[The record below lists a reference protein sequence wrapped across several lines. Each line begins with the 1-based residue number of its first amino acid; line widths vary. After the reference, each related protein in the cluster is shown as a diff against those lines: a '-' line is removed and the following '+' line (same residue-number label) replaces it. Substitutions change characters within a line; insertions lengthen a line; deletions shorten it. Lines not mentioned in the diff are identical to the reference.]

1 MANLMDIFEQQMSG
15 DLLNQI
21 GSQFGINDPQKT
33 QVATKSAFSVLMG
46 ALTKNATQ
54 GQGASILSSVLDRD
68 HDGSILDDVAGYFTG
83 STQVSN
89 PKTVDGAG
97 ILSHL
102 LGNNSDSIFDQVA
115 NIAGIDKNSSASLLE
130 KLAPIAMGMLG
141 KVKKEQHL
149 DENGL
154 QDILKQSVEPVK
166 SDSMLGGLLTSFLDQ
181 DGDGSV
187 MDDVGRMGFKAIFK
201 GLFGRK

>member
-1 MANLMDIFEQQMSG
+1 MYIFEQQMSG

-21 GSQFGINDPQKT
+21 GSQFGINDPQKA

-54 GQGASILSSVLDRD
+54 GKGASILSSVLDRD

-83 STQVSN
+83 TANIAN

-102 LGNNSDSIFDQVA
+102 LGNNSDSIFDQIS
-115 NIAGIDKNSSASLLE
+115 NIAGIDKNSSAGLLE
-130 KLAPIAMGMLG
+130 KLAPLAMGMLG
-141 KVKKEQHL
+141 KMKKENNL

-154 QDILKQSVEPVK
+154 QDVLRQSVEPVRN
-166 SDSMLGGLLTSFLDQ
+166 DSMLGGLLTSFLDQ

-187 MDDVGRMGFKAIFK
+187 MDDVGRMGFKAILK

>member
-1 MANLMDIFEQQMSG
+1 MDNLMELFEQHMGG
-15 DLLNQI
+15 DMLQQI

-33 QVATKSAFSVLMG
+33 QVATKGAFSVLMG
-46 ALTKNATQ
+46 ALTKNASQ
-54 GQGASILSSVLDRD
+54 GKGASILSSVLDRD
-68 HDGSILDDVAGYFTG
+68 HDGSILDDIAGYISG
-83 STQVSN
+83 NSNVAN

-102 LGNNSDSIFDQVA
+102 LGDNSDSIFGQVA
-115 NIAGIDKNSSASLLE
+115 SIAGIDKNSSAGLLA

-141 KVKKEQHL
+141 KVKKEQNL

-154 QDILKQSVEPVK
+154 QNILKKTVEPVK
-166 SDSMLGGLLTSFLDQ
+166 NDSMLGGLLTSFLDK

-187 MDDVGRMGFKAIFK
+187 IDDVGRMGFKAIFK
-201 GLFGRK
+201 GIFGRK

>member
-54 GQGASILSSVLDRD
+54 GKGASILSSVLDRD

-141 KVKKEQHL
+141 KAKKEQHL

>member
-1 MANLMDIFEQQMSG
+1 MDNLMDLFEQHLSG
-15 DLLNQI
+15 DMLQQI
-21 GSQFGINDPQKT
+21 GSQFGINDPKKT

-46 ALTKNATQ
+46 ALTKNATK
-54 GQGASILSSVLDRD
+54 GNGASILSSVLDRD

-83 STQVSN
+83 NTNVSN
-89 PKTVDGAG
+89 PKALDGAG

-102 LGNNSDSIFDQVA
+102 LGDNSDSIFDQVA
-115 NIAGIDKNSSASLLE
+115 SIAGIDKNSSAGLLE

-141 KVKKEQHL
+141 KAKREKNL

-154 QDILKQSVEPVK
+154 QDFLKKSVEPVK
-166 SDSMLGGLLTSFLDQ
+166 NDSMLGGLLTSFLDQ

-187 MDDVGRMGFKAIFK
+187 MDDVGRMGFKALLK
-201 GLFGRK
+201 GIFGRK

>member
-149 DENGL
+149 D
-154 QDILKQSVEPVK
+154 
-166 SDSMLGGLLTSFLDQ
+166 
-181 DGDGSV
+181 
-187 MDDVGRMGFKAIFK
+187 
-201 GLFGRK
+201 